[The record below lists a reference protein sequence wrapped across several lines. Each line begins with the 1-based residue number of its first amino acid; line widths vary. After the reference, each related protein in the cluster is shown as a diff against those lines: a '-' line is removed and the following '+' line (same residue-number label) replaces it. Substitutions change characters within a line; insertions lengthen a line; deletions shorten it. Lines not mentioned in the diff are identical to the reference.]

1 MAHAPSTAHAVHAL
15 PKQHPCGK
23 SRQIGRS
30 EASALLC
37 KQSTDPHPQALPS
50 SAAYWPYGASGHS
63 EVSALLCKQSTDAR
77 NTPKTAY
84 FINYR

>member
-37 KQSTDPHPQALPS
+37 KQSTD
-50 SAAYWPYGASGHS
+50 
-63 EVSALLCKQSTDAR
+63 AR

-84 FINYR
+84 FVNYR